1 MAILVHTRVDER
13 LCSHYCINRRYVL
26 TSWLEETTC
35 MLGDSAIGKVLSEA
49 LVLW

>member
-13 LCSHYCINRRYVL
+13 LCSHYCCRYVL
-26 TSWLEETTC
+26 TSWLDETIY